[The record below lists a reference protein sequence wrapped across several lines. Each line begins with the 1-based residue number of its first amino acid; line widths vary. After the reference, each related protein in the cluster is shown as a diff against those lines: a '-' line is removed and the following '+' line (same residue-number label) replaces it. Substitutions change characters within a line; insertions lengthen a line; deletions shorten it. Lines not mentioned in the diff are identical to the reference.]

1 MECTNLLCGNYV
13 LTIHP
18 NVQPIENFNEIN
30 VFHFALK
37 KDASIQT
44 HSSKRNQCTETTEKL
59 GCQSCMSILSYKKEM
74 VNEGFLTNYGSS
86 YKYLSV

>member
-37 KDASIQT
+37 KDAGIQT

-59 GCQSCMSILSYKKEM
+59 GCQSYPSYRIKKRWLM
-74 VNEGFLTNYGSS
+74 KDS
-86 YKYLSV
+86 

>member
-18 NVQPIENFNEIN
+18 NVQPIENFNDIN
-30 VFHFALK
+30 VLHFALK

-59 GCQSCMSILSYKKEM
+59 GCQSYKKEM

>member
-18 NVQPIENFNEIN
+18 NVQPIENFNDIN
-30 VFHFALK
+30 VLHFALK

-44 HSSKRNQCTETTEKL
+44 HSSKRNQCTETTKKL
-59 GCQSCMSILSYKKEM
+59 GCQSCPSYLIKKRWLM
-74 VNEGFLTNYGSS
+74 KDF
-86 YKYLSV
+86 

>member
-18 NVQPIENFNEIN
+18 NVQPIENFNDIN
-30 VFHFALK
+30 VLHFALK
-37 KDASIQT
+37 KDASIHT

-59 GCQSCMSILSYKKEM
+59 GCQSCPSYRIKKRWLM
-74 VNEGFLTNYGSS
+74 KDS
-86 YKYLSV
+86 

>member
-18 NVQPIENFNEIN
+18 NVQPIENFNDIN
-30 VFHFALK
+30 VLHFALK

-44 HSSKRNQCTETTEKL
+44 HSSKRNQCTETTKKL
-59 GCQSCMSILSYKKEM
+59 GCQSCPSYRIKKRWLM
-74 VNEGFLTNYGSS
+74 KDS
-86 YKYLSV
+86 

>member
-44 HSSKRNQCTETTEKL
+44 HRNQCTETTEKL
-59 GCQSCMSILSYKKEM
+59 GCQSCPSYRIKKRWLM
-74 VNEGFLTNYGSS
+74 KDS
-86 YKYLSV
+86 

>member
-44 HSSKRNQCTETTEKL
+44 HSSKINVLRLLKSLVANHVHP
-59 GCQSCMSILSYKKEM
+59 I
-74 VNEGFLTNYGSS
+74 V
-86 YKYLSV
+86 